1 MILSVLVPFL
11 FISVFQKFLFFLFSF
26 STGNQGMNLRTN
38 EYSGTSLREIDL
50 FDSFLPFG
58 LIMMPFSIIIQR
70 SCLNNSLYLERD
82 VNKNQL

>member
-26 STGNQGMNLRTN
+26 STGNQGINLRTN
-38 EYSGTSLREIDL
+38 EYSGTSLRENDL

-70 SCLNNSLYLERD
+70 SCLNNYLYLERD